1 MNLSDI
7 LQQAGGLDAMAKQLG
22 VSPAQAQQGAQALL
36 PSLLNGFQQKAGGNG
51 GSALGGLIGQLG
63 GGGLLDS
70 VLGAGPTSVQS
81 GNNILGEIFG
91 SKDVSR
97 NVADE
102 AASSTG
108 LDSGLLKKMLP
119 ILSMMVAGYL
129 AKQAGNNGAGGGA
142 SGGGLGDMLGGLL
155 GGAGGSTAGLGGGIG
170 KMLDRDGDGNP
181 LNDIIG
187 MASKFR
193 K

>member
-1 MNLSDI
+1 MNVTDL
-7 LQQAGGLDAMAKQLG
+7 LKQAGGLDAMARDLG
-22 VSPAQAQQGAQALL
+22 VSPDVAQQGAAALL
-36 PSLLNGFQQKAGGNG
+36 PSILSGFQQKTGGQDGGAG
-51 GSALGGLIGQLG
+51 LGGLIGQLG
-63 GGGLLDS
+63 GGALLDS
-70 VLGAGPTSVQS
+70 VIGADATPVSQ

-97 NVADE
+97 NVAAD
-102 AASSTG
+102 AASQTG
-108 LDSGLLKKMLP
+108 LSGDLLKKMLP
-119 ILSMMVAGYL
+119 ILSMLVAGYL
-129 AKQAGNNGAGGGA
+129 ARQGAAKGTGMG
-142 SGGGLGDMLGGLL
+142 GGGLGDLLGGMLGGS
-155 GGAGGSTAGLGGGIG
+155 GGTAGGLGGGLG